1 VTEIGAILR
10 RSWQSHFWINLAT
23 TGVLTLSFSLI
34 LGTLLF
40 TSNLGRF
47 LSVWGDEIQITIYL
61 KDTITPEEKASI
73 QKGLSAEVSI
83 ESVQYIDKSTA
94 QDSFEQSLS
103 NYGPDFLKA
112 IKSEGEN
119 PFPASFLVGI
129 KKTLKTPEKIESLAG
144 QFGQWAGV
152 EDVSYGQEWLKNYA
166 TVVRVAKT
174 VSLIVSIILLI
185 GCMFT
190 VSNSVQASLFSRRE
204 EIEILELV
212 GATSKKIRWPF
223 IVEGAF
229 QGLVA
234 TVASVVLL
242 GVSYQVVYNA
252 LEKVLGAATTLA
264 TLSFLS
270 FGTVIL
276 VTLLGSVIGAAGS
289 YLCVSRINSG
299 WAASQETG
307 A

>member
-23 TGVLTLSFSLI
+23 TGVLTMSFSLI
-34 LGTLLF
+34 LGALLF

-61 KDTITPEEKASI
+61 KDEITPEARASI
-73 QKGLSAEVSI
+73 QKGLAAEESI
-83 ESVQYIDKSTA
+83 EDIQYIDKAMA
-94 QDSFEQSLS
+94 QTSFEQSLS
-103 NYGPDFLKA
+103 SYGPDFLKA

-129 KKTLKTPEKIESLAG
+129 KKSMKTPEKIESLAK

-152 EDVSYGQEWLKNYA
+152 EDVSYGQEWLRNYA
-166 TVVRVAKT
+166 TVVKVAKS
-174 VSLIVSIILLI
+174 VAVIVSIILLI
-185 GCMFT
+185 GCVFT
-190 VSNSVQASLFSRRE
+190 VSNSVQASLFTRRE

-212 GATSKKIRWPF
+212 GATAQKIRWPF
-223 IVEGAF
+223 LVEGAF

-234 TVASVVLL
+234 TVASVGLL
-242 GVSYQVVYNA
+242 GVSYKVVYHA
-252 LEKVLGAATTLA
+252 LEGVLGAATTVA

-270 FGTVIL
+270 FGAIL
-276 VTLLGSVIGAAGS
+276 LIVLSGSVIGAVGS
-289 YLCVSRINSG
+289 YLCVSRLNSG
-299 WAASQETG
+299 WAASQETN